1 MRRLLFPVLMVGLAA
16 GLFTLGS
23 GAFLKDSGADT
34 NNKIASGTLDLTLG
48 GAVGL
53 CDYAS
58 VIPGQT
64 LAACTKTLN
73 MAGTLNDLHLDVEL
87 HATNLACDPNGANNG
102 IANKCDTSADL
113 SPADF
118 LVHACSFPA
127 AGACPWLPFPFVADA
142 ATLADFIAQGCRV
155 LDADSDASE
164 DGRVL
169 SLTLKVKDIIADNT
183 QGDAIDITFHFG
195 LSTLA
200 PAPVG
205 PASRCHP

>member
-1 MRRLLFPVLMVGLAA
+1 MRRLLFPVLILGLAS

-23 GAFLKDSGADT
+23 GAFVQDNESDT
-34 NNKIASGTLDLTLG
+34 GNTISAGSLDLALG
-48 GAVGL
+48 STVGA
-53 CDYAS
+53 CDFAS

-64 LAACTKTLN
+64 LATCAKTLN
-73 MAGTLNDLHLDVEL
+73 MAGSLDNLHLDVEL

-118 LVHACSFPA
+118 LIHACTFN
-127 AGACPWLPFPFVADA
+127 GGGCWLPFVADST
-142 ATLADFIAQGCRV
+142 TLAAFIGVCGV
-155 LDADSDASE
+155 LDAGSDASE

-183 QGDAIDITFHFG
+183 QGDAIDIIFHFG
-195 LSTLA
+195 LSQAA
-200 PAPVG
+200 PAP
-205 PASRCHP
+205 ANRCHP